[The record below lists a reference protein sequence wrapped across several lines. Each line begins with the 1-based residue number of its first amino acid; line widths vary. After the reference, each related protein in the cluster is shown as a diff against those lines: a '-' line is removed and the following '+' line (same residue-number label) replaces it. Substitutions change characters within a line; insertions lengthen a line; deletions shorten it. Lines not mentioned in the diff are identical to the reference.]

1 MNLYWANMRAKIG
14 GRAPRPLILF
24 FAAAFLC
31 LSLFGSTRVSAS
43 GNSGEE
49 QGQTLARSC
58 EPQGGGEHRSSH
70 KPDLCCVICGGQADY
85 RWPLAGGSSPLSEV
99 LKPLREVRFLRLS
112 AATIAPSHAPLGSGG
127 AWSSRAP
134 PFVS

>member
-1 MNLYWANMRAKIG
+1 MSLWANMRAKIG
-14 GRAPRPLILF
+14 ERALRPLILIL
-24 FAAAFLC
+24 AAAFLC
-31 LSLFGSTRVSAS
+31 LSLFGSTSVSAS
-43 GNSGEE
+43 GNLSLE
-49 QGQTLARSC
+49 QGQTFVRNCDS
-58 EPQGGGEHRSSH
+58 QSGGGHGPSH
-70 KPDLCCVICGGQADY
+70 KPDLCCAFFCGQADC
-85 RWPLAGGSSPLSEV
+85 RWPLAGGSSPLSEI

>member
-1 MNLYWANMRAKIG
+1 MSLYWANMRAKIG
-14 GRAPRPLILF
+14 GRALRPLILF

-31 LSLFGSTRVSAS
+31 FSLFGSTSVSAS
-43 GNSGEE
+43 GNSRVE
-49 QGQTLARSC
+49 QGQTFARSC
-58 EPQGGGEHRSSH
+58 DPQGGGEHGPSH
-70 KPDLCCVICGGQADY
+70 KPDLCCAICCGQSDY
-85 RWPLAGGSSPLSEV
+85 RWPLAGGFSSLSEI